1 MPQKNEQTHGKCY
14 KYLVKDFGSLQILFI
29 VLCGLVLLEELYVFF
44 FEKPT
49 LTTVIKSEYSEV
61 PDILICP
68 QPAVY
73 VETLKSL
80 GYPEYLQYFVGT
92 GKLSALTCETTH

>member
-1 MPQKNEQTHGKCY
+1 MPRKNEHTYGKCY
-14 KYLVKDFGSLQILFI
+14 KYLVKDFGSLQIFFI

-49 LTTVIKSEYSEV
+49 LTTVIKADYSEV
-61 PDILICP
+61 PEILICP

-73 VETLKSL
+73 IETLKSL

-92 GKLSALTCETTH
+92 GKLSALNCKTTQ